1 MSITIETN
9 AKKVAKSIGRKA
21 KKHIPMATKWALN
34 NTAKKLQKAYKV
46 QAEKKLDR
54 PTNKGRASTVE
65 SFKIGFASPKH
76 LQAFVA
82 ISDVASKYM
91 KWAIDGGVSGKRS
104 IPTSNRKLNDYG
116 NIPNKKAGLVKGNQ
130 EIRKTKTGF
139 GVWSA
144 ATKKAPGKLLV
155 AFKSSV
161 NYQKIFPFYKIGT
174 NLINRVLPKEMDK
187 SFKKMIRR
195 S

>member
-1 MSITIETN
+1 MITIETN
-9 AKKVAKSIGRKA
+9 TKKVAKSISRKA

-46 QAEKKLDR
+46 QAESKLDR
-54 PTNKGRASTVE
+54 PVKFTVNSFIISWAFPNK
-65 SFKIGFASPKH
+65 
-76 LQAFVA
+76 LQASVA
-82 ISDVASKYM
+82 VSDAASKYL
-91 KWAIDGGVSGKRS
+91 KWAIDGGVSGKRAV
-104 IPTSNRKLNDYG
+104 PTSNAKLNKFG
-116 NIPNKKAGLVKGNQ
+116 NIPGKKAKGLRKGKQ

-161 NYQKIFPFYKIGT
+161 NYQKIFPFYKIGFK
-174 NLINRVLPKEMDK
+174 LVKRVLPKELDK
-187 SFKKMIRR
+187 SFRKELRR
-195 S
+195 

>member
-34 NTAKKLQKAYKV
+34 NTADKLQKAYKV
-46 QAEKKLDR
+46 QAIKKLDR
-54 PTNKGRASTVE
+54 PTDKGRSSTLE
-65 SFKIGFASPKH
+65 SFKVGYASPKN
-76 LQAFVA
+76 LKAFVV
-82 ISDVASKYM
+82 ITDVASKYM

-116 NIPNKKAGLVKGNQ
+116 NIPNKRGGLVKGKQ

-144 ATKKAPGKLLV
+144 ATKRKPGKLLV

>member
-1 MSITIETN
+1 MITIETN
-9 AKKVAKSIGRKA
+9 TKKVAKSISRKA

-46 QAEKKLDR
+46 QAESKLDR
-54 PTNKGRASTVE
+54 PVKFTVN
-65 SFKIGFASPKH
+65 SFKIGFASPKR
-76 LQAFVA
+76 LQAFVVITDA
-82 ISDVASKYM
+82 AAKYL
-91 KWAIDGGVSGKRS
+91 KWAIDGGVSGKRAV
-104 IPTSNRKLNDYG
+104 PTTNAKLNKFG
-116 NIPNKKAGLVKGNQ
+116 NIPGKAKGLRKGKQ

-161 NYQKIFPFYKIGT
+161 NYQKIFPFYKIG
-174 NLINRVLPKEMDK
+174 LKLVKRVLPKELDK
-187 SFKKMIRR
+187 SFRKEMRR
-195 S
+195 

>member
-1 MSITIETN
+1 MITIETN
-9 AKKVAKSIGRKA
+9 TKKVAKSISRKA

-46 QAEKKLDR
+46 QAESKLDR
-54 PTNKGRASTVE
+54 PVKFTVN
-65 SFKIGFASPKH
+65 SFKIGFASPKR
-76 LQAFVA
+76 LIAFVA
-82 ISDVASKYM
+82 ITDAAAKYM
-91 KWAIDGGVSGKRS
+91 KWAIDGGVSGRRAV
-104 IPTSNRKLNDYG
+104 PTKNAKLNKYG
-116 NIPNKKAGLVKGNQ
+116 NLPNKTKLKANQ

-161 NYQKIFPFYKIGT
+161 NYQKIFPFYKIG
-174 NLINRVLPKEMDK
+174 LKLVKRVLPKELDK
-187 SFKKMIRR
+187 SFRKEMRR
-195 S
+195 